1 MGANA
6 EGGAGERARVG
17 DGSRLWWQREGRVVR
32 IEAVVWEQWSQS
44 VWCVEAGQEGAEQ
57 HRVTAGATSHT
68 DRMQEVGGDT
78 GWDHESQRSEVTEAE
93 KGAGQEQCRKGPG
106 MTRPPP
112 KTTTTTQHQTA
123 GGRRGRGQMKN

>member
-1 MGANA
+1 M
-6 EGGAGERARVG
+6 
-17 DGSRLWWQREGRVVR
+17 
-32 IEAVVWEQWSQS
+32 
-44 VWCVEAGQEGAEQ
+44 WCAEAGQEGAEQ

-68 DRMQEVGGDT
+68 DRMQGVGGRHRV
-78 GWDHESQRSEVTEAE
+78 GSRKSKSEVTEAE

-123 GGRRGRGQMKN
+123 GGRRGRGSNEELKEKQNKVKLTAVNTMNQILQESGVRKREI